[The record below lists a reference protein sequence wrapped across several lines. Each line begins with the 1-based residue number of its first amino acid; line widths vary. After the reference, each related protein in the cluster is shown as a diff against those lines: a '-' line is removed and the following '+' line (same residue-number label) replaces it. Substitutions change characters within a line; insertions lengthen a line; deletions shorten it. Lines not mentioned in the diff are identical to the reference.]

1 MTSSSSARPSAARPC
16 RISEYPRPSRANVNA
31 SASAKRSAILRLD
44 EARIHVWVSLEQA
57 RQRGEHQQPG
67 LRDAVATA
75 LLQEPA
81 TAGHPAHRWSQV
93 APEEEAE
100 RLPERTL
107 CRALGVASTQPLV
120 MGGHP
125 GLLARVIAPDHV
137 RGNRKALQ
145 ILGPQPAHPLSRRQ
159 LGERVTPHPPLKR
172 TAGSLSSIG
181 HGHRRH
187 DTPRGGLSS
196 YHRATILPL
205 FKLSSDYLNTV
216 VGGWMGDR
224 ERKRAL
230 FDEFGRIGKALASG
244 RRIELLDVLANGE
257 RTVEAVAGEVG
268 LSVANTSQHLQ
279 ILRQAGLVTTR
290 REGTSIHY
298 RLAGP
303 EVFELWRTLR
313 TLAGAR
319 LAEVER
325 LAAAYLGAREEL
337 EPVTRQELA
346 RRLEDGDRL
355 VVLDVRPAAEHA
367 AGHLPGA
374 VSIPVGELRRRLAEL
389 PADREIVA
397 YCRGPYCAFAHEAV
411 ALLRQEGFSA
421 RRLEDGLPEWQAAG
435 LAVARP

>member
-1 MTSSSSARPSAARPC
+1 
-16 RISEYPRPSRANVNA
+16 
-31 SASAKRSAILRLD
+31 
-44 EARIHVWVSLEQA
+44 
-57 RQRGEHQQPG
+57 
-67 LRDAVATA
+67 
-75 LLQEPA
+75 
-81 TAGHPAHRWSQV
+81 
-93 APEEEAE
+93 
-100 RLPERTL
+100 
-107 CRALGVASTQPLV
+107 
-120 MGGHP
+120 
-125 GLLARVIAPDHV
+125 
-137 RGNRKALQ
+137 
-145 ILGPQPAHPLSRRQ
+145 
-159 LGERVTPHPPLKR
+159 
-172 TAGSLSSIG
+172 
-181 HGHRRH
+181 
-187 DTPRGGLSS
+187 
-196 YHRATILPL
+196 
-205 FKLSSDYLNTV
+205 
-216 VGGWMGDR
+216 MGDR

-279 ILRQAGLVTTR
+279 ILRQADLVTTR
-290 REGTSIHY
+290 REGTSIYY

-319 LAEVER
+319 SAEVER
-325 LAAAYLGAREEL
+325 LAAAYLGARDEL

-389 PADREIVA
+389 PRDREIVA